1 MMSIG
6 AMTKKLQIGQRQA
19 SRICQMAAT
28 DRLAFLA
35 EGLPIIHASAMGFW
49 SASTELRDRPRE
61 AEVLAGFAKEEAA
74 KALIL
79 LDIARCPEKQVAGKL
94 NKLLNRFYG
103 HLDRLI
109 YAQLTEWWFTD
120 VAELRKAVEPLR
132 KAHYLEGHMGE
143 YIVPNDTLYRRES
156 KLYADVEAYED
167 GTPIWNAPVVHP
179 SGFPAHMPA
188 VVQVVDAMAACGI
201 FSLAGLKAT
210 SEVWGQLEF
219 QKMETLRDA
228 ECLTKELLDRLIA
241 EGLPNASATQDHVN
255 ALYRHWPLPMY
266 NVELDPIPV
275 SLEELKAEQDRLY
288 WAEVGAP

>member
-19 SRICQMAAT
+19 SRIFQMVAT
-28 DRLAFLA
+28 DRLAFIA

-49 SASTELRDRPRE
+49 SASAVLRDRPRE

-109 YAQLTEWWFTD
+109 YAQLAEWWFTD

-143 YIVPNDTLYRRES
+143 YIVPNDTLYRQES

-228 ECLTKELLDRLIA
+228 DRLTKELLDRLIA
-241 EGLPNASATQDHVN
+241 EGMPNASATQDDVN

-275 SLEELKAEQDRLY
+275 SLEELKAEQDRL
-288 WAEVGAP
+288 